1 MAVSILGRFVK
12 QSGETLRYAV
22 DYTDW
27 LAEQGDAAVS
37 FTVTVETGIT
47 LVSSTRSI
55 GVVSIILSGGTH
67 GESYK
72 VTVRLTTAVGLVK
85 EADFIVKVKD
95 V

>member
-22 DYTDW
+22 DYTEW
-27 LAEQGDAAVS
+27 LAEQDDTAVS
-37 FTVTVETGIT
+37 FTVDVDPGIT
-47 LVSSTRSI
+47 EVASTRLA
-55 GVVSIILSGGTH
+55 GVVSIILSGGTS
-67 GESYK
+67 GQSYK
-72 VTVRLTTAVGLVK
+72 ITVLLTTADGLVK